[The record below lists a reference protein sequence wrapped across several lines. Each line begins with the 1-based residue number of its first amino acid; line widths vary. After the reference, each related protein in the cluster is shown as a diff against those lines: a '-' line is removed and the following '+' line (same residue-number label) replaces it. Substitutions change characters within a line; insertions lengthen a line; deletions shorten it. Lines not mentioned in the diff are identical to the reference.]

1 MVRPAACDWRAT
13 WPRIVGRARPDGV
26 LLFFSHW
33 DALDRRVDG
42 RWLRVGT
49 SQWASATGQLFEQA
63 FTVLT
68 AHGARVVVG
77 TMPYVIGVP
86 GWRTDAY
93 NELLARV
100 AARHAGA
107 VTVLDLK
114 DELSR
119 PDVARWDG
127 VHLTVAG
134 SDVVAARVLPELAA
148 RFPLLGGREQG
159 R

>member
-1 MVRPAACDWRAT
+1 VT
-13 WPRIVGRARPDGV
+13 WPRIIGLARPDGV
-26 LLFFSHW
+26 FVFFSHW

-42 RWLRVGT
+42 RWLRVG
-49 SQWASATGQLFEQA
+49 SPAWASRTEDLFDRSLATLS
-63 FTVLT
+63 
-68 AHGARVVVG
+68 AHGAHVVLG

-93 NELLARV
+93 NDLLERV

-107 VTVLDLK
+107 VSVLDMR
-114 DELSR
+114 DELGR
-119 PDVARWDG
+119 PGVTRWDG

-134 SDVVAARVLPELAA
+134 ADVLAASVVPQLAA
-148 RFPLLGGREQG
+148 RFPLLGAGTQG